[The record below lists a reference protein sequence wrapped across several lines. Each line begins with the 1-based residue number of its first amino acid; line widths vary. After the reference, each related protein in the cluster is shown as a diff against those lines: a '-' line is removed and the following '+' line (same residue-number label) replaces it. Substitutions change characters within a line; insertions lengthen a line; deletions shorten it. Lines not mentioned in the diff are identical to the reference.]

1 MDSPR
6 FLISNKDGLTP
17 DILRSR
23 GLNGSLLT
31 LPSYLYLVITKS
43 RFRSSAEHFS
53 NPFSVFCR
61 MIGESLNAMQCKYA
75 TI

>member
-6 FLISNKDGLTP
+6 FLINKKDGLTP
-17 DILRSR
+17 DILISR

-43 RFRSSAEHFS
+43 RFRSSAQCLKS
-53 NPFSVFCR
+53 PAKPFSGWALEQLRPAIAGYSC
-61 MIGESLNAMQCKYA
+61 S
-75 TI
+75 